1 MADENKTAGL
11 LTFVNLFDRCG
22 VNLNCGILNNFSCFH
37 LLYLSFS
44 VILQFLMHVLLHYI
58 LLNNLFLFVF
68 DIVAKTSVFVLIVLA
83 LFVTVII

>member
-1 MADENKTAGL
+1 MANENKTAGL
-11 LTFVNLFDRCG
+11 LTFVYLFDRCG
-22 VNLNCGILNNFSCFH
+22 VNLYRDILNNFSCFH

-44 VILQFLMHVLLHYI
+44 VILQFLTHVLLHYI